1 MTERQT
7 APAAEGA
14 PVSKETKTRE
24 RSDRG
29 LRNVDTGTEHPQPKA
44 QKERD
49 RPWLMRTYAG
59 HSTAEAS
66 NELYR
71 RNLAK
76 GQTGLS
82 VAFDLPTQTGYDSD
96 HILARGEVGRVGV
109 PIAHLGDMRR
119 LFQDIPLDQMN
130 TSMTI
135 NATAMW
141 LLALYQVVAEEQ
153 GVDITQLQGT
163 TQNDIVKEYL
173 SRGTHVF
180 PPVPSLRLTTDM
192 ICYTVN
198 HIPKWNPIN
207 ICSYHLQEAGA
218 TPVQEIAYAMST
230 AIAVLDAVFAS
241 GQIPEDRK
249 GDVVARISFFVNAGV
264 RFIEEMCKMRAFG
277 RIWDEITRE
286 RYGIENPKQRR
297 FRYGVQVN
305 SLGLT
310 EAQPE
315 NNVQRIVL
323 EMLAVTLSKDAR
335 ARAVQLPAWN
345 EALGLPRPWD
355 QQWSLRMQQVLAYE
369 SDLLEY
375 ADIFEGSHVVE
386 AKVASLVEESLAEI
400 DRIEEMG
407 GAMAAVESGYLKSQ
421 LVSSHAERRGRI
433 ESGQEK
439 IVGVNIF
446 NTTEPNP
453 LTADLDTAIQT
464 VDPAV
469 EARVIESLQRWRD
482 TRYQP
487 PFNHPRPCKAL
498 ERLKEAAKGTGNLME
513 ATLEC
518 ARAGVTT
525 GEWAG
530 ALREVFGEF
539 RAPTGVSSAP
549 VAVPAEEGSAM
560 AEVRRKVDVT
570 AREMGAGKLRFLV
583 GKPGLDGHSN
593 GAEQIAVRARDAG
606 FEVVYQGIR
615 LTPEQIVD
623 AALAEDVHAVGLSIL
638 SGSHAQLVPDVL
650 ERLRVAGATD
660 IPVIAGGIIPNGDAE
675 TLRAAG
681 VAAVFTPKDFDI
693 TGIIGRIVDE
703 IRKANKLDPMEV
715 PA

>member
-1 MTERQT
+1 MTERQ
-7 APAAEGA
+7 
-14 PVSKETKTRE
+14 K
-24 RSDRG
+24 
-29 LRNVDTGTEHPQPKA
+29 
-44 QKERD
+44 D

-82 VAFDLPTQTGYDSD
+82 VAFDLPTQTGYDPD
-96 HILARGEVGRVGV
+96 HVLARGEVGRVGV
-109 PIAHLGDMRR
+109 PVSHLGDMRR
-119 LFQDIPLDQMN
+119 LFQDIPLEQMN

-141 LLALYQVVAEEQ
+141 LLALYQVSAEEQ
-153 GVDITQLQGT
+153 GADISKLQGT

-180 PPVPSLRLTTDM
+180 PPGPSLRLTTDM
-192 ICYTVN
+192 IAYTVN

-218 TPVQEIAYAMST
+218 TPVQEISYAMST
-230 AIAVLDAVFAS
+230 AIAVLDSVRDS
-241 GQIPEDRK
+241 GQVPEERF
-249 GDVVARISFFVNAGV
+249 GEVVARISFFVNAGV

-277 RIWDEITRE
+277 RIWDKVTHE
-286 RYGIENPKQRR
+286 RYGIEDAKQRR

-355 QQWSLRMQQVLAYE
+355 QQWSLRIQQVLAHE

-375 ADIFEGSHVVE
+375 EDIFAGSHVVE
-386 AKVASLVEESLAEI
+386 AKVESLVAECLEEI
-400 DRIEEMG
+400 DRIQEMG
-407 GAMAAVESGYLKSQ
+407 GAMAAVESGYLKSR
-421 LVSSHAERRGRI
+421 LVSSHAERRARI
-433 ESGQEK
+433 EAGEDK
-439 IVGVNIF
+439 IVGVNCF
-446 NTTEPNP
+446 QQTEENP
-453 LTADLDTAIQT
+453 LTADLDGAIMT
-464 VDPAV
+464 VDGAV
-469 EARVIESLQRWRD
+469 EAQIVERIGRWRTEREESSD
-482 TRYQP
+482 RQGNGDPFVFPTTRQ
-487 PFNHPRPCKAL
+487 AL
-498 ERLKEAAKGTGNLME
+498 DRLKEAAAGTENLME

-525 GEWAG
+525 GEWAS

-549 VAVPAEEGSAM
+549 VAVTAEEGTPM
-560 AEVRRKVDVT
+560 ALVRAKVART
-570 AREMGAGKLRFLV
+570 AEELGSGRLRLLV

-615 LTPEQIVD
+615 LTPEEIST
-623 AALAEDVHAVGLSIL
+623 AALAEDVHCVGLSIL
-638 SGSHAQLVPDVL
+638 SGSHCALVPDVL
-650 ERLRVAGATD
+650 ERLRLAGAGD
-660 IPVIAGGIIPNGDAE
+660 IPVIVGGIIPNADAV
-675 TLRAAG
+675 TLKAAG
-681 VAAVFTPKDFDI
+681 VAAVFTPKDFGI
-693 TGIIGRIVDE
+693 TEIIGRIVDE

>member
-1 MTERQT
+1 MTERH
-7 APAAEGA
+7 
-14 PVSKETKTRE
+14 K
-24 RSDRG
+24 
-29 LRNVDTGTEHPQPKA
+29 
-44 QKERD
+44 D

-96 HILARGEVGRVGV
+96 HVLARGEVGRVGV
-109 PIAHLGDMRR
+109 PVAHLGDMRR
-119 LFQDIPLDQMN
+119 LFQDIPLEQMN

-153 GVDITQLQGT
+153 GADLTKLQGT

-180 PPVPSLRLTTDM
+180 PPGPSLRLTTDM
-192 ICYTVN
+192 IAYTVS
-198 HIPKWNPIN
+198 HLPKWNPIN

-230 AIAVLDAVFAS
+230 AIAVLDAVRDS
-241 GQIPEDRK
+241 GQVPQERM
-249 GDVVARISFFVNAGV
+249 GDVVGRISFFVNAGV
-264 RFIEEMCKMRAFG
+264 RFVEEMCKMRAFG
-277 RIWDEITRE
+277 RIWDRVTRE
-286 RYGIENPKQRR
+286 RYGIENPKHRR

-355 QQWSLRMQQVLAYE
+355 QQWSLRIQQVLAHE

-375 ADIFEGSHVVE
+375 EDLFEGSKVVE
-386 AKVASLVEESLAEI
+386 AKVDELVEAAFAEI
-400 DRIEEMG
+400 ERIQEMG

-421 LVSSHAERRGRI
+421 LVASHAERRARI
-433 ESGQEK
+433 ESGEEK
-439 IVGVNIF
+439 IIGVNAF
-446 NTTEPNP
+446 EGTEPNP

-469 EARVIESLQRWRD
+469 EARVIASLQSWRD

-498 ERLKEAAKGTGNLME
+498 EKLKEAARGTGNLME

-518 ARAGVTT
+518 ARAGATT

-549 VAVPAEEGSAM
+549 VAVTAEEGSALSQ
-560 AEVRRKVDVT
+560 VRRKVELT
-570 AREMGAGKLRFLV
+570 AKEMEVGKLRFLV

-606 FEVVYQGIR
+606 FE
-615 LTPEQIVD
+615 E
-623 AALAEDVHAVGLSIL
+623 
-638 SGSHAQLVPDVL
+638 
-650 ERLRVAGATD
+650 
-660 IPVIAGGIIPNGDAE
+660 
-675 TLRAAG
+675 
-681 VAAVFTPKDFDI
+681 
-693 TGIIGRIVDE
+693 IGRAHV
-703 IRKANKLDPMEV
+703 
-715 PA
+715 